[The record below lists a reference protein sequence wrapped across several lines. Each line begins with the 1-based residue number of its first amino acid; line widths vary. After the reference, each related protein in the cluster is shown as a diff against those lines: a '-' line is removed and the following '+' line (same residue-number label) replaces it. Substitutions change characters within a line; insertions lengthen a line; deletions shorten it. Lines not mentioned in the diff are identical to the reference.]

1 MLVLH
6 AVGPDRSVGDLQAV
20 LAIHV
25 DDLKMTG
32 DKQTLLKIVA
42 RIEHTFGKLIL
53 QWHRFTN
60 CGLRHIQ
67 DPTTFECTLDQIEY
81 IAALKTIEHFEIR
94 SAARSGD
101 TVVVTREVFE
111 MFRSLRG
118 AVAYAL
124 MTRADAAV
132 YMVAL
137 QRKQPETQRYN
148 T

>member
-1 MLVLH
+1 M
-6 AVGPDRSVGDLQAV
+6 
-20 LAIHV
+20 
-25 DDLKMTG
+25 
-32 DKQTLLKIVA
+32 
-42 RIEHTFGKLIL
+42 
-53 QWHRFTN
+53 
-60 CGLRHIQ
+60 
-67 DPTTFECTLDQIEY
+67 
-81 IAALKTIEHFEIR
+81 KTIEHFEIR

-101 TVVVTREVFE
+101 TVVVSLQMFE

-137 QRKQPETQRYN
+137 QRKQPETQKYN